1 MSKRVSV
8 SFIAILLV
16 CLNLLAHEVPF
27 AWISH
32 DTLVVNDGMSE
43 QKYLFEEGGLNL
55 VKMTPFSA
63 YQPVSFPVTHP
74 DRNRSVKP
82 YETKQ
87 NVIRFEATVR
97 TVGYYQLELYSI
109 HEDHEVLRTLRKY
122 DGVPGI
128 EWGMSVKGNTAAF
141 QSREAGGADLIEDPD
156 LLTGHN
162 PYYFFLPFSSPH
174 YTTSIFSFQ
183 EATDH
188 HTNIVSR
195 RDALPY
201 RKSQYYR
208 GSLLLAKN
216 NQTHAVHLVAKK
228 SPIEGAQSNYAGY
241 DFSSDFAGIKVHSP
255 GLYVS
260 PVEEKVA
267 SFGERASYEE
277 GASRN
282 KNRED
287 GEPGEVWHKAYSV
300 FVLMYAESEHHA
312 LEAYKLH
319 ELAIHRYLPERDN
332 TFTMNTWGDRNRDSR
347 VNEEFILNE
356 LEVAARL
363 GVTHYQIDDG
373 WQQGLSRNSAAK
385 AGMLWDD
392 WKVSDWEVN
401 RTRFPNGLAKV
412 KEKSDRLGMN
422 IGLWFNPSKG
432 DNYALWERDQKIV
445 LDLHERYG
453 ISWIKID
460 GLEIGNKAAEEGV
473 SKMLGGAIEKSEGKL
488 QFNMDVTAG
497 QRGGYFYFNHFGN
510 TFLEN
515 RYTDWGNYYPHLTL
529 RNAWTLAKY
538 VPIQRFQIEWLNK
551 WRNDNQYPAN
561 DPLRPANVPFDYQFA
576 ITMMGQPLA
585 WMEATGLPEEAFEV
599 VSLIEA
605 WKSVRDEMQAGVIV
619 PIGDEP
625 NGYGFPGFVSYGGK
639 RIFVLLFRE
648 NTSPFPVTGVYTLND
663 EYIAGKRFVRLG
675 GEGVL
680 LNNDHHRL
688 EVQFQQ
694 PFQFLFGY
702 FE

>member
-43 QKYLFEEGGLNL
+43 QKYLFEEGVLNL

-87 NVIRFEATVR
+87 NVIRFEATER

-128 EWGMSVKGNTAAF
+128 EWGMSVKGNAEAF
-141 QSREAGGADLIEDPD
+141 QPREAGGADLIEDPD

-174 YTTSIFSFQ
+174 YTTSILSFQ

-216 NQTHAVHLVAKK
+216 NQTHTVHLVVKK
-228 SPIEGAQSNYAGY
+228 SPIERAQANYAGY
-241 DFSSDFAGIKVHSP
+241 DFSSDFTGIKVHSP
-255 GLYVS
+255 GLD
-260 PVEEKVA
+260 A
-267 SFGERASYEE
+267 SSGGEAWQE
-277 GASRN
+277 
-282 KNRED
+282 
-287 GEPGEVWHKAYSV
+287 AYSV
-300 FVLMYAESEHHA
+300 FVLMYAESEYHA

-319 ELAIHRYLPERDN
+319 ELAMHRYLPERDN

-347 VNEEFILNE
+347 VNEAFILNE

-363 GVTHYQIDDG
+363 GVIHYQIDDG

-392 WKVSDWEVN
+392 WKASDWEVN
-401 RTRFPNGLAKV
+401 LSRFPNGLTKV
-412 KEKSDRLGMN
+412 KEKSDQLEMN
-422 IGLWFNPSKG
+422 LGLWFNPSKG
-432 DNYALWERDQKIV
+432 DDYALWERDQKI
-445 LDLHERYG
+445 LLNLHERYG
-453 ISWIKID
+453 SSWIKID
-460 GLEIGNKAAEEGV
+460 GLEIGNRASEEGV
-473 SKMLGGAIEKSEGKL
+473 SKMLGGAIDKSKGKL

-515 RYTDWGNYYPHLTL
+515 RYTDWSNYYPHLTL

-551 WRNDNQYPAN
+551 WRNDDQYPED
-561 DPLRPANVPFDYQFA
+561 DPLKPSIVPFDYQFA

-599 VSLIEA
+599 VPLIEA
-605 WKSVRDEMQAGVIV
+605 WKNVRDEMQAGVIV

-625 NGYGFPGFVSYGGK
+625 NGYGFPGFISHGEK
-639 RIFVLLFRE
+639 RVFVLLFRE
-648 NTSPFPVTGVYTLND
+648 NGVPLPATGVYTLKDGNFV
-663 EYIAGKRFVRLG
+663 GKRFVRIAG
-675 GEGVL
+675 NGTL
-680 LNNDHHRL
+680 LNYHDHRI